1 MPNIVYRINTL
12 LTIVLRRVP
21 LGTNLGLLSLLWAL
35 LSGRLLHSRGA
46 LFPAL
51 ADLGL
56 SDAAV
61 RRASA
66 ALTYGRFQMADLIHD
81 WNQLVLQEGQFQTH
95 SHEGIRPVPVDMVGF
110 FRPKLVACPTK
121 HYTSQ
126 AGKAL
131 PALAFGMVGAT
142 GSVGE
147 ARLCLPRLLVEADPN
162 DKSEADHQKRTVI
175 RAAQTLTDQEAL
187 ILDAGFPLADLL
199 SLPDTRFVV
208 RGAKNFTARRNFLPV
223 YPGKGRY
230 AEYGEVVRPLA
241 RIYKGK
247 TLPATAPDAWLEWTE
262 GERTIQAL
270 LFEDLV
276 LSDAKPD
283 GPGFRCVVIVDPRY
297 HQPLVLLTNL
307 VVSVSAQAVRELY
320 RDRWPVE
327 QMPLAAK
334 QMLGAARAFVFASD
348 SRTRLPQLA
357 LLAGNV
363 LSYVAATSAP
373 VATGFWDRK
382 CRPTCGRLRRV
393 LSRLHF
399 SDLALEALGEGL
411 GSQVRKKAS
420 VTEHLRKGVQAHR
433 RTKAVVEPLT
443 ARLAA

>member
-1 MPNIVYRINTL
+1 MQTIVYRINTL
-12 LTIVLRRVP
+12 LTTLLRRVP
-21 LGTNLGLLSLLWAL
+21 LGTNLGLLSLMWAL
-35 LSGRLLHSRGA
+35 LSGRFLHSRGA

-51 ADLGL
+51 ADLGV

-66 ALTYGRFQMADLIHD
+66 ALTCGRFQMTHLIQD
-81 WNQLVLQEGQFQTH
+81 WNQRVLQEGHFQPH
-95 SHEGIRPVPVDMVGF
+95 SHEGIRPVPVDLVGF
-110 FRPKLVACPTK
+110 FRPKLVGCPTK

-147 ARLCLPRLLVEADPN
+147 ARLCLPRLLVEADPT
-162 DKSEADHQKRTVI
+162 DQSEADHQKRTVI
-175 RAAQTLTDQEAL
+175 QAAQTRAQDEAL
-187 ILDAGFPLADLL
+187 IFDAGFPLTQLL
-199 SLPDTRFVV
+199 SVPALVFVV
-208 RGAKNFTARRNFLPV
+208 RGPKNFTARRTYLPA
-223 YPGKGRY
+223 YAGQGRH

-241 RIYKGK
+241 RTYNGK
-247 TLPATAPDAWLEWTE
+247 TIPATPPDAVVEWTE
-262 GERTIQAL
+262 GEHTIRAL
-270 LFEDLV
+270 LFNDLV
-276 LSDAKPD
+276 ASDAKP
-283 GPGFRCVVIVDPRY
+283 GSPSFRCVVIVAPRSRE
-297 HQPLVLLTNL
+297 PLVLLTNL
-307 VVSVSAQAVRELY
+307 PVAVSAQAVRCLY
-320 RDRWPVE
+320 RDRWPIE

-334 QMLGAARAFVFASD
+334 QMLGAARSFVFASQ

-382 CRPTCGRLRRV
+382 CRPTCGRLRRA

-399 SDLALEALGEGL
+399 SDLALEALEEG
-411 GSQVRKKAS
+411 GTRQVRKKAS
-420 VTEHLRKGVQAHR
+420 VTEHLPKGVAAHR

>member
-1 MPNIVYRINTL
+1 MPNIVYRINTV
-12 LTIVLRRVP
+12 LTTLLRRVP
-21 LGTNLGLLSLLWAL
+21 LGTNLGLLSLMWAL

-61 RRASA
+61 RRTSA
-66 ALTYGRFQMADLIHD
+66 ALTYGRFQMADLIDD
-81 WNQLVLQEGQFQTH
+81 WNQLVLQEGHFQPH

-110 FRPKLVACPTK
+110 FRPKLVGCPTK

-131 PALAFGMVGAT
+131 PALSFGMVGAT
-142 GSVGE
+142 GSVGG
-147 ARLCLPRLLVEADPN
+147 ARLCLPRLLVEAEPH
-162 DKSEADHQKRTVI
+162 DKGEADHQKRTVI
-175 RAAQTLTDQEAL
+175 QAAQTRAQDEAL
-187 ILDAGFPLADLL
+187 IFDAGFPLKDLL
-199 SLPDTRFVV
+199 SVKDLVFVV
-208 RGAKNFTARRNFLPV
+208 RAAKNFTARRNYLPA

-230 AEYGEVVRPLA
+230 ADYGEVVRPLA
-241 RIYKGK
+241 RSYRGK
-247 TLPATAPDAWLEWTE
+247 TIPATPPDARVAWTE
-262 GERTIQAL
+262 GEHTIQAL
-270 LFEDLV
+270 LFYDLV
-276 LSDAKPD
+276 ASETKPAS
-283 GPGFRCVVIVDPRY
+283 PSFWCVVIVDPRY
-297 HQPLVLLTNL
+297 REPLVLVTTL
-307 VVSVSAQAVRELY
+307 VVSVSAQAVRGLY

-334 QMLGAARAFVFASD
+334 QMLGAARSFVFAQD

-382 CRPTCGRLRRV
+382 CRPTCGRLRRA

-399 SDLALEALGEGL
+399 SDLAIEALEEGL
-411 GSQVRKKAS
+411 TSQVRKKAS
-420 VTEHLRKGVQAHR
+420 VTGHLPKGVQAHR
-433 RTKAVVEPLT
+433 RTRAVVEPLT

>member
-1 MPNIVYRINTL
+1 MQNIVYRINTL
-12 LTIVLRRVP
+12 LTTLLRRVP
-21 LGTNLGLLSLLWAL
+21 LGTNLGLLSLMWAL
-35 LSGRLLHSRGA
+35 LSGRLLQSRGA

-66 ALTYGRFQMADLIHD
+66 ALTYGRFQMADLLHD
-81 WNQLVLQEGQFQTH
+81 WNQLVLQEGQFHPH
-95 SHEGIRPVPVDMVGF
+95 SHGGFRPVPVDLVGF
-110 FRPKLVACPTK
+110 FRPKLVDCTTK

-162 DKSEADHQKRTVI
+162 DHSEADHQKRTVI
-175 RAAQTLTDQEAL
+175 RAAQTRAHNEAL
-187 ILDAGFPLADLL
+187 IFDAGFPLKELL
-199 SLPDTRFVV
+199 SVQDLVFVV
-208 RGAKNFTARRNFLPV
+208 RGPKNFTARRNFLPA
-223 YPGKGRY
+223 YPGKGRP
-230 AEYGEVVRPLA
+230 ADSGDVVRPLA
-241 RIYKGK
+241 RTYNGK
-247 TLPATAPDAWLEWTE
+247 TIPATPPDAVLEWTE
-262 GERTIQAL
+262 GEHTIQAL
-270 LFEDLV
+270 LFTDLV
-276 LSDAKPD
+276 ASDAKP
-283 GPGFRCVVIVDPRY
+283 GSPSFRCVVIIDPRY
-297 HQPLVLLTNL
+297 REPLVLVTNL
-307 VVSVSAQAVRELY
+307 PVSVSEQEVRGLY

-334 QMLGAARAFVFASD
+334 QMLGAARSFVFAPD

-373 VATGFWDRK
+373 VATGFWDRQ

-399 SDLALEALGEGL
+399 SDLALEAVEEGL
-411 GSQVRKKAS
+411 GRQVRKKAS
-420 VTEHLRKGVQAHR
+420 VTEHLPKGVEAHR
-433 RTKAVVEPLT
+433 RTKTVLEPLT

>member
-1 MPNIVYRINTL
+1 MPNIVYRINML
-12 LTIVLRRVP
+12 LTTLLRRVP

-35 LSGRLLHSRGA
+35 LSGRLLQSRGA

-56 SDAAV
+56 SDDAV

-66 ALTYGRFQMADLIHD
+66 ALTYGRFQMADLIED
-81 WNQLVLQEGQFQTH
+81 WNQLVLQEGQFQPH
-95 SHEGIRPVPVDMVGF
+95 SHDGIRPVPVDLVGF
-110 FRPKLVACPTK
+110 FRPKLVGCPTK

-131 PALAFGMVGAT
+131 PALTFGMVGAT

-175 RAAQTLTDQEAL
+175 QAAQTRAQDEAL
-187 ILDAGFPLADLL
+187 IFDAGFPLKDLL
-199 SLPDTRFVV
+199 SVQDLLFVV
-208 RGAKNFTARRNFLPV
+208 RGAKNFTARRNFLPA
-223 YPGKGRY
+223 YPGQGRY

-241 RIYKGK
+241 RTYNGK
-247 TLPATAPDAWLEWTE
+247 TIPATPPDARVEWTE
-262 GERTIQAL
+262 GEHTIQAL
-270 LFEDLV
+270 LFHDLV
-276 LSDAKPD
+276 LSEAKP
-283 GPGFRCVVIVDPRY
+283 GSPSFRCVVIIDPRY
-297 HQPLVLLTNL
+297 REPLVLGTNL
-307 VVSVSAQAVRELY
+307 AVWVSAQAVRSLY

-334 QMLGAARAFVFASD
+334 QMLGAARSFVFAPD

-382 CRPTCGRLRRV
+382 CRPTCGRLRRA

-399 SDLALEALGEGL
+399 SDLALEAREEDRM
-411 GSQVRKKAS
+411 SQVRKKAS
-420 VTEHLRKGVQAHR
+420 VTEHLRKGVEAHR
-433 RTKAVVEPLT
+433 RTKAVLEPLT
-443 ARLAA
+443 A